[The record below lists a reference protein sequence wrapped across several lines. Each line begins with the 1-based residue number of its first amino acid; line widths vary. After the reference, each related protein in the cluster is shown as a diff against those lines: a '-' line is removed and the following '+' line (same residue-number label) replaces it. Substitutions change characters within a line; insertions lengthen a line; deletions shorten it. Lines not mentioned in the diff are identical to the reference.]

1 MDGFDK
7 YYTNSIYI
15 AEQCNILLERVGPI
29 RDIQRV
35 DVDMIG
41 QFYIHVADAISD
53 DMEAV
58 FEYLISVLPED
69 RTMIMQL
76 YTLHHDVILG

>member
-1 MDGFDK
+1 MDGFDE
-7 YYTNSIYI
+7 YCANSIYI
-15 AEQCNILLERVGPI
+15 AEQCNVLLEKVGPI

-41 QFYIHVADAISD
+41 QFCIHVADTISD
-53 DMEAV
+53 DIEAV
-58 FEYLISVLPED
+58 FDYLISVLPED

-76 YTLHHDVILG
+76 YALHRDTILG